1 MKKIKKIITLI
12 IARTY
17 FQSFF
22 EFLHFIALKGMN
34 YGSANEP
41 KYSGENNLLKIIA
54 KELPINPVI
63 FDVGS
68 NNGQYLQLLLQN
80 FKTLKPT
87 IHCFEPDDTAFAT
100 LQNNFKNNSSVIL
113 NNFALGDQNTK
124 SILFSDG
131 LGDVKA
137 SLVDVNSNNLIE
149 KEIEI
154 KKLEDYCIANKIGK
168 INFLKIDTEGYEAN
182 VLIGS
187 KKMLEDNCVE
197 RIQLEHGSMQTI
209 IMGTTLYSLKQLLP
223 RFNIFHIKQNG
234 IRKIQY
240 KPKMEIF
247 YNSNYYFKLKN

>member
-1 MKKIKKIITLI
+1 MKKIKKIIILI
-12 IARTY
+12 TARTY
-17 FQSFF
+17 FQNFF

-41 KYSGENNLLKIIA
+41 KDSGENNLLKMMA
-54 KELPINPVI
+54 KELPINAVI

-68 NNGQYLQLLLQN
+68 NNGQYLELLLQN
-80 FKTLKPT
+80 FNALQPT
-87 IHCFEPDDTAFAT
+87 IHCFEPDDTAFAK
-100 LQNNFKNNSSVIL
+100 LQKNFKNNKNVIL
-113 NNFALGDQNTK
+113 NNFALGDQNMK

-137 SLVDVNSNNLIE
+137 SLVDVESDNLIE

-154 KKLEDYCIANKIGK
+154 KRLDDYCIANKIDK

-187 KKMLEDNCVE
+187 EKMIQSNCIE

-209 IMGTTLYSLKQLLP
+209 IMGTTLYSLKKLLP

-234 IRKIQY
+234 ITKILY
-240 KPKMEIF
+240 KPQMEIF

>member
-1 MKKIKKIITLI
+1 MKKIKKIITVI

-17 FQSFF
+17 FQNFF

-41 KYSGENNLLKIIA
+41 KHSGESNLLKKLA
-54 KELPINPVI
+54 KELSSNPII

-68 NNGQYLQLLLQN
+68 NNGQYLQLLLEN
-80 FKTLKPT
+80 FNALEPT
-87 IHCFEPDDTAFAT
+87 IHCFEPDDTAFAK
-100 LQNNFKNNSSVIL
+100 LQNNFKNNKNVIL
-113 NNFALGDQNTK
+113 NNFALGDQNMK

-137 SLVDVNSNNLIE
+137 SLVDVDSNNLIE

-154 KKLEDYCIANKIGK
+154 KKLDDYCITNKIDK

-187 KKMLEDNCVE
+187 ENMIENNCIE

-209 IMGTTLYSLKQLLP
+209 IMGTTLYSLKKLVP

-234 IRKIQY
+234 TRKIKY
-240 KPKMEIF
+240 KPQMEIF
-247 YNSNYYFKLKN
+247 YNSNYYFKLKD

>member
-1 MKKIKKIITLI
+1 MKKIKKIIILI

-17 FQSFF
+17 FQNFF
-22 EFLHFIALKGMN
+22 EFLHLLALKGMN

-41 KYSGENNLLKIIA
+41 KHSGENNLLKIVA
-54 KELPINPVI
+54 KELPINPVL

-68 NNGQYLQLLLQN
+68 NNGQYLKLLLQN
-80 FKTLKPT
+80 FTVLEPT
-87 IHCFEPDDTAFAT
+87 IHCFEPDDTAFAK
-100 LQNNFKNNSSVIL
+100 LQKNFKNNKNVIL
-113 NNFALGDQNTK
+113 NNFALGDQNMK

-131 LGDVKA
+131 SGDVKA

-154 KKLEDYCIANKIGK
+154 KKLDDYCITNKIDK
-168 INFLKIDTEGYEAN
+168 ISFLKIDTEGYEAN

-187 KKMLEDNCVE
+187 EKMIKNNCIE

-209 IMGTTLYSLKQLLP
+209 IMGTTLYSLKKLLP

-234 IRKIQY
+234 IRKILY
-240 KPKMEIF
+240 KPQMEIF